1 MNDYRETL
9 NDNNKKLFD
18 YFKKSKPESNTFIE
32 TGCHKG
38 LGLTN
43 AINAGYTKLYSCD
56 IFEDRVDNCINLISE
71 MVDNNKIVKPECVEI
86 YKCNSVQFLT
96 RVLPKI
102 DTDAT
107 FWLDAHDEG
116 GGMPLSEELDL
127 IKTLFK
133 NKTSTIIMDDIPAYL
148 TKNQTL
154 GIKNQIK
161 EINPDYKFDF
171 ISTAGPDY
179 VMVAS
184 IPTAMTGL
192 FVSPVGHA
200 WPDHS

>member
-1 MNDYRETL
+1 MKTVTLLQFLINMNDYRETL
-9 NDNNKKLFD
+9 DDNNKKLFD
-18 YFKKSKPESNTFIE
+18 YFIKYKSESNTFIE

-38 LGLTN
+38 IGLTS

-56 IFEDRVDNCINLISE
+56 IFGDRVDYCSNLISE
-71 MVDNNKIVKPECVEI
+71 MVDNDKIVKPECVEI
-86 YKCNSVQFLT
+86 YKCSSVQFLT

-116 GGMPLSEELDL
+116 GGMPLNEELDL

-133 NKTSTIIMDDIPAYL
+133 NKTSTIIMDDIPSYL
-148 TKNQTL
+148 SKDQTL
-154 GIKNQIK
+154 DIKNQIK
-161 EINPDYKFDF
+161 DINPDYKFDF

-179 VMVAS
+179 IMVAS
-184 IPTAMTGL
+184 TK
-192 FVSPVGHA
+192 FS
-200 WPDHS
+200 

>member
-9 NDNNKKLFD
+9 DDNKKKQFD
-18 YFKKSKPESNTFIE
+18 FFKKYKSESNTFIE

-38 LGLTN
+38 IGLTS

-56 IFEDRVDNCINLISE
+56 IFRDRVDYCSNLISE
-71 MVDNNKIVKPECVEI
+71 MVDNDKIVKPECVEI
-86 YKCNSVQFLT
+86 YKCSSVQFLT
-96 RVLPKI
+96 KVLPKI

-133 NKTSTIIMDDIPAYL
+133 NKTSTIIMDDIPTYL
-148 TKNQTL
+148 NSNEKTHIEDQLKQ
-154 GIKNQIK
+154 
-161 EINPDYKFDF
+161 INPDYKFDF

-179 VMVAS
+179 IMIAS
-184 IPTAMTGL
+184 TKL
-192 FVSPVGHA
+192 S
-200 WPDHS
+200 